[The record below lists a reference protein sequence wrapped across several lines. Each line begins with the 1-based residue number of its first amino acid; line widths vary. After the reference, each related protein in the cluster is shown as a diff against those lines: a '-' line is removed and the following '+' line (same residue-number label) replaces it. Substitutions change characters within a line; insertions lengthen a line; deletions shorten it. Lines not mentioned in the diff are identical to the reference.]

1 MPKADLLTHDGHQVV
16 GIATTYQDRHLMTE
30 LPGGRFN
37 RQLQG
42 WIAPL
47 SWATCVTLRGLFGDR
62 LEIGEDLQSWAWEQR
77 SSRIEPAFVIRNL
90 LELPADMPFPELDEV
105 EKGSTLKLFP
115 YQRVDVKFLQLNE
128 RALLAN
134 EPGLGKTGVL
144 IRFLQVLK
152 LTGKEPFPCVVI
164 CPNSLKFAVW
174 QRELAMWA
182 PEFNVVVV
190 DGSAGKRRKQL
201 ALASEYIGGTRH
213 LPHCVTQT
221 ARLRLEGCVGSATQ
235 SGTRPTSKR
244 RSGKSDVSATST
256 SGGASK
262 TTRPSDAEHDVA
274 RSSTSSGSS
283 ASLSR
288 STSDGSSE
296 LSTSVSSARPTPQSS
311 ITTTGR
317 DASEASSVSSATHP
331 SHEQTQT
338 SSGSIGSGCTC
349 SDVVVVINWDSVRL
363 HSRLAAY
370 GSINLS
376 DTERLEKELNE
387 LQPRAVFM
395 DEAHRLKSP
404 QTAWTRA
411 AWAVAHQARYRVAAT
426 GTPVTDHVGD
436 IWSLGHALEPTW
448 FPAKTKYMNRY
459 AQVSLNFFGGAEVV
473 GVNPVTKDELFA
485 ILDPL
490 TRRVPKQLAL
500 PQLPPKLPVQY
511 RHTPMSTKQQ
521 KAYDSMRE
529 EMLAMLD
536 GGLLIAGD
544 DRVKFL
550 RLMQFASAAAEIT
563 EDDHVKLTMPSTKV
577 DDMVDLLEE
586 MGEAPLVV
594 AAVSRQLI
602 ELAGKKLEQ
611 LKITHGYVT
620 GAQTP
625 AERRV
630 AVDSFQASRLRV
642 ILLTLG
648 AGAEGITLTRADTML
663 FMQED
668 FSEVANRQAQDRVHR
683 IGSEQHAAIRIIK
696 QITPG
701 SVEERKL
708 ELLEGKRV
716 RMEEILR
723 DEDSIRYLLGG

>member
-1 MPKADLLTHDGHQVV
+1 MPKADLFNHDGHQVV
-16 GIATTYQDRHLMTE
+16 SVETTYQDRHLMTE

-62 LEIGEDLQSWAWEQR
+62 LEIGDDLQSWAWEQR
-77 SSRIEPAFVIRNL
+77 NSRIEPAFQIRNL
-90 LELPADMPFPELDEV
+90 LELPASMPFPELDEV

-115 YQRVDVKFLQLNE
+115 YQRVDVKFLMLNE

-152 LTGKEPFPCVVI
+152 LTGKEPFPAVVI

-174 QRELAMWA
+174 QRELAAWA
-182 PEFNVVVV
+182 PEFSVQVV

-201 ALASEYIGGTRH
+201 
-213 LPHCVTQT
+213 
-221 ARLRLEGCVGSATQ
+221 
-235 SGTRPTSKR
+235 TSKA
-244 RSGKSDVSATST
+244 DIV
-256 SGGASK
+256 
-262 TTRPSDAEHDVA
+262 
-274 RSSTSSGSS
+274 
-283 ASLSR
+283 
-288 STSDGSSE
+288 
-296 LSTSVSSARPTPQSS
+296 
-311 ITTTGR
+311 I
-317 DASEASSVSSATHP
+317 
-331 SHEQTQT
+331 
-338 SSGSIGSGCTC
+338 
-349 SDVVVVINWDSVRL
+349 INWDSIRL

-370 GSINLS
+370 GSINLT
-376 DTERLEKELNE
+376 DAERLEKELNE
-387 LQPRAVFM
+387 LRPRAVFM

-411 AWAVAHQARYRVAAT
+411 AWAIAHQARYRVAAT

-436 IWSLGHALEPTW
+436 MWSLGHALEPTW

-473 GVNPVTKDELFA
+473 GVNPHTKDELFA

-490 TRRVPKQLAL
+490 TRRVPKLLAL
-500 PQLPPKLPVQY
+500 PQLPPKLPPQY

-521 KAYDSMRE
+521 KAYDQMRAD
-529 EMLAMLD
+529 MLALLD

-563 EDDHVKLTMPSTKV
+563 EDDQVKLTMPSTKV

-630 AVDSFQASRLRV
+630 AVDSFQAGRIRV

-663 FMQED
+663 FLQED
-668 FSEVANRQAQDRVHR
+668 FSEVVNRQAQDRVHR
-683 IGSEQHAAIRIIK
+683 IGSEIHESIRIIK
-696 QITPG
+696 QITPN

-708 ELLEGKRV
+708 ELLEGKRT

>member
-1 MPKADLLTHDGHQVV
+1 MPKADLFNHDGHQVV
-16 GIATTYQDRHLMTE
+16 SVETTYQDRHLMTE

-42 WIAPL
+42 WVAPL

-62 LEIGEDLQSWAWEQR
+62 LEIGDDLQSWAWEQR
-77 SSRIEPAFVIRNL
+77 NSRIEPAFQIRNL
-90 LELPADMPFPELDEV
+90 LELPASMPFPELDEV

-115 YQRVDVKFLQLNE
+115 YQRVDVKFLMLNE

-152 LTGKEPFPCVVI
+152 LTGKEPFPAVVI

-174 QRELAMWA
+174 QRELAAWA
-182 PEFNVVVV
+182 PEFSVQVV

-201 ALASEYIGGTRH
+201 
-213 LPHCVTQT
+213 
-221 ARLRLEGCVGSATQ
+221 
-235 SGTRPTSKR
+235 TSKA
-244 RSGKSDVSATST
+244 DIV
-256 SGGASK
+256 
-262 TTRPSDAEHDVA
+262 
-274 RSSTSSGSS
+274 
-283 ASLSR
+283 
-288 STSDGSSE
+288 
-296 LSTSVSSARPTPQSS
+296 
-311 ITTTGR
+311 I
-317 DASEASSVSSATHP
+317 
-331 SHEQTQT
+331 
-338 SSGSIGSGCTC
+338 
-349 SDVVVVINWDSVRL
+349 INWDSIRL

-370 GSINLS
+370 GSINLT
-376 DTERLEKELNE
+376 DAERLEKELNE
-387 LQPRAVFM
+387 LRPRAVFM

-411 AWAVAHQARYRVAAT
+411 AWAIAHQARYRVAAT

-436 IWSLGHALEPTW
+436 MWSLGHALEPTW

-473 GVNPVTKDELFA
+473 GVNPHTKDELFA

-490 TRRVPKQLAL
+490 TRRVPKLLAL
-500 PQLPPKLPVQY
+500 PQLPPKLPPQY

-521 KAYDSMRE
+521 KAYDQMRAD
-529 EMLAMLD
+529 MLALLD

-563 EDDHVKLTMPSTKV
+563 EDDQVKLTMPSTKV

-630 AVDSFQASRLRV
+630 AVDSFQAGRIRV

-663 FMQED
+663 FLQED
-668 FSEVANRQAQDRVHR
+668 FSEVVNRQAQDRVHR
-683 IGSEQHAAIRIIK
+683 IGSEIHESIRIIK
-696 QITPG
+696 QITPN

-708 ELLEGKRV
+708 ELLEGKRT

>member
-1 MPKADLLTHDGHQVV
+1 MPKADLFTHDGHQVV
-16 GIATTYQDRHLMTE
+16 SVATTYQDRHLMTE

-62 LEIGEDLQSWAWEQR
+62 LEIGEDLQNWAWEQR
-77 SSRIEPAFVIRNL
+77 NSRIEPAFVIRNL
-90 LELPADMPFPELDEV
+90 LELPPDMPFPELDEV

-115 YQRVDVKFLQLNE
+115 YQRVDVKFLMLNE

-152 LTGKEPFPCVVI
+152 LTGKEPFPAVVI

-182 PEFNVVVV
+182 PEFSVQVV

-201 ALASEYIGGTRH
+201 ANKADCYI
-213 LPHCVTQT
+213 
-221 ARLRLEGCVGSATQ
+221 
-235 SGTRPTSKR
+235 
-244 RSGKSDVSATST
+244 
-256 SGGASK
+256 
-262 TTRPSDAEHDVA
+262 
-274 RSSTSSGSS
+274 
-283 ASLSR
+283 
-288 STSDGSSE
+288 
-296 LSTSVSSARPTPQSS
+296 
-311 ITTTGR
+311 
-317 DASEASSVSSATHP
+317 
-331 SHEQTQT
+331 
-338 SSGSIGSGCTC
+338 
-349 SDVVVVINWDSVRL
+349 INWDSVRL
-363 HSRLAAY
+363 HSKLAAY

-376 DTERLEKELNE
+376 DSERLEKELNE

-473 GVNPVTKDELFA
+473 GVNPYTKDELFS

-490 TRRVPKQLAL
+490 TRRVPKLLAL

-521 KAYDSMRE
+521 KAYDQMRE
-529 EMLAMLD
+529 DMLALLD
-536 GGLLIAGD
+536 GGLLVAGD

-563 EDDHVKLTMPSTKV
+563 EDDHVRLTLPSTKV

-602 ELAGKKLEQ
+602 ELAGRKLEQ

-630 AVDSFQASRLRV
+630 AVDSFQAGRIRV

-696 QITPG
+696 QITPN

-723 DEDSIRYLLGG
+723 DQDSIRYLLGG

>member
-1 MPKADLLTHDGHQVV
+1 MPKADLFKHENHDVISV
-16 GIATTYQDRHLMTE
+16 ATTYQDRHLMTE

-62 LEIGEDLQSWAWEQR
+62 LEIGEDLQNWAWEQR

-105 EKGSTLKLFP
+105 EKDSHLKLFP
-115 YQRVDVKFLQLNE
+115 YQRVDVKFLLLNE

-152 LTGKEPFPCVVI
+152 RTGKEPFPCVVI

-182 PEFNVVVV
+182 PEFSVQVV

-201 ALASEYIGGTRH
+201 ANKADVYI
-213 LPHCVTQT
+213 
-221 ARLRLEGCVGSATQ
+221 
-235 SGTRPTSKR
+235 
-244 RSGKSDVSATST
+244 
-256 SGGASK
+256 
-262 TTRPSDAEHDVA
+262 
-274 RSSTSSGSS
+274 
-283 ASLSR
+283 
-288 STSDGSSE
+288 
-296 LSTSVSSARPTPQSS
+296 
-311 ITTTGR
+311 
-317 DASEASSVSSATHP
+317 
-331 SHEQTQT
+331 
-338 SSGSIGSGCTC
+338 
-349 SDVVVVINWDSVRL
+349 INWDSVRL

-376 DTERLEKELNE
+376 DSERLEKELNE

-500 PQLPPKLPVQY
+500 PQLPPKLPMQY

-536 GGLLIAGD
+536 GGLLVAGD

-563 EDDHVKLTMPSTKV
+563 EDGSVKLTMPSTKV

-611 LKITHGYVT
+611 LKIPHGYVT

-630 AVDSFQASRLRV
+630 AVDSFQAGRLRV

-696 QITPG
+696 QITPN

>member
-182 PEFNVVVV
+182 PEFSVQVV

-201 ALASEYIGGTRH
+201 TNKADCYI
-213 LPHCVTQT
+213 
-221 ARLRLEGCVGSATQ
+221 
-235 SGTRPTSKR
+235 
-244 RSGKSDVSATST
+244 
-256 SGGASK
+256 
-262 TTRPSDAEHDVA
+262 
-274 RSSTSSGSS
+274 
-283 ASLSR
+283 
-288 STSDGSSE
+288 
-296 LSTSVSSARPTPQSS
+296 
-311 ITTTGR
+311 
-317 DASEASSVSSATHP
+317 
-331 SHEQTQT
+331 
-338 SSGSIGSGCTC
+338 
-349 SDVVVVINWDSVRL
+349 INWDSVRL

-376 DTERLEKELNE
+376 DSERLEKELNE

-536 GGLLIAGD
+536 GGLLVAGD

-630 AVDSFQASRLRV
+630 AVDSFQAGRLRV

-723 DEDSIRYLLGG
+723 DQDSIRYLLGG

>member
-1 MPKADLLTHDGHQVV
+1 MPKADIFTHDGHNV
-16 GIATTYQDRHLMTE
+16 IAVETTYQDRHLMTE

-62 LEIGEDLQSWAWEQR
+62 LEIGEDLQNWAWTQR
-77 SSRIEPAFVIRNL
+77 RHRIEPAYRIRNL

-105 EKGSTLKLFP
+105 ERDRELKLFP
-115 YQRVDVKFLQLNE
+115 YQRVDVMFLLLSE

-134 EPGLGKTGVL
+134 EPGLGKTGAL
-144 IRFLQVLK
+144 IRYLQVLK
-152 LTGKEPFPCVVI
+152 HLEHEPFPCVVI

-174 QRELAMWA
+174 QRELALWA
-182 PEFNVVVV
+182 PEFSVQVV

-201 ALASEYIGGTRH
+201 ANKA
-213 LPHCVTQT
+213 
-221 ARLRLEGCVGSATQ
+221 
-235 SGTRPTSKR
+235 
-244 RSGKSDVSATST
+244 DVY
-256 SGGASK
+256 
-262 TTRPSDAEHDVA
+262 VM
-274 RSSTSSGSS
+274 
-283 ASLSR
+283 
-288 STSDGSSE
+288 
-296 LSTSVSSARPTPQSS
+296 
-311 ITTTGR
+311 
-317 DASEASSVSSATHP
+317 
-331 SHEQTQT
+331 
-338 SSGSIGSGCTC
+338 
-349 SDVVVVINWDSVRL
+349 NWDGVRL
-363 HSRLAAY
+363 HSRLAPY
-370 GSINLS
+370 GSISLT
-376 DTERLEKELNE
+376 DAETTLKELNE
-387 LQPRAVFM
+387 LNPAAVFM

-473 GVNPVTKDELFA
+473 GVNPHTKDELFS

-490 TRRVPKQLAL
+490 TRRVPKKLAL
-500 PQLPPKLPVQY
+500 PQLPPKMPPTY

-521 KAYDSMRE
+521 KAYDQMRE

-536 GGLLIAGD
+536 GGLLVAGD

-550 RLMQFASAAAEIT
+550 RLMQFAAASAEIT
-563 EDDHVKLTMPSTKV
+563 EDGSVKLASPSTKV

-602 ELAGKKLEQ
+602 ELAGRKLEQ
-611 LKITHGYVT
+611 LKIPHGYVT

-630 AVDSFQASRLRV
+630 AVDSFQAGRLRV

-668 FSEVANRQAQDRVHR
+668 FSEVANQQAQDRVHR
-683 IGSEQHAAIRIIK
+683 IGSEQHSAIRIIK
-696 QITPG
+696 QVTPN

-708 ELLEGKRV
+708 ELLEGKRT